1 MTNLGFRSTV
11 SSQEAEALK
20 EMIFKRIRERA
31 QALNE
36 NIQNNFT
43 TTLQNEIMDLARN
56 SLVSSKNPFII
67 KEEQENIKEISNS
80 KEVNSKEIET
90 AHERIKEIKSQ
101 LQESNKIL
109 NKDLADK
116 TIEATMFDIRNNF
129 KQNQGFTGALNFLNS
144 QASIALIKN
153 KGTSFEAIA

>member
-20 EMIFKRIRERA
+20 EMIFKRIKERA

-90 AHERIKEIKSQ
+90 
-101 LQESNKIL
+101 
-109 NKDLADK
+109 
-116 TIEATMFDIRNNF
+116 
-129 KQNQGFTGALNFLNS
+129 
-144 QASIALIKN
+144 
-153 KGTSFEAIA
+153 